1 LYRASVGLLDRLAP
15 LPRPVRLIGVS
26 VSGLG
31 RVGLTQVSLFGEE
44 EEHARVDQVVDAI
57 NERFGEGTVRQARA
71 VEGDD
76 PEDGS

>member
-1 LYRASVGLLDRLAP
+1 M
-15 LPRPVRLIGVS
+15 
-26 VSGLG
+26 
-31 RVGLTQVSLFGEE
+31 SLFGEE
-44 EEHARVDQVVDAI
+44 EQHARVDQVVDAI